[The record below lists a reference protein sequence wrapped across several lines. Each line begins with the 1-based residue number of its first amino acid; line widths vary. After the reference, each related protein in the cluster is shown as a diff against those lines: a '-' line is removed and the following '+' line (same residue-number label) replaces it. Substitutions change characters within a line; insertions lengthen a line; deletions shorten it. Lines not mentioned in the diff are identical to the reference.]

1 VKKSFIGFTFEE
13 GKCGMNQVIGVLH
26 HNLDSIREYNVQRLA
41 IFGSHARNKE
51 NEDSGVDILVAF
63 KEGKVTFRNFMGLK
77 LHLESL
83 LQKEV
88 DLVSEKAVKNELL
101 PYLIKEAIYLEGL

>member
-1 VKKSFIGFTFEE
+1 
-13 GKCGMNQVIGVLH
+13 MNQVIEVLH
-26 HNLDSIREYNVQRLA
+26 RNLDSIRQYNVQKLA
-41 IFGSHARNKE
+41 IFGSYARNE
-51 NEDSGVDILVAF
+51 ESEDSDIDILVAF
-63 KEGKVTFRNFMGLK
+63 KEGKATFRNFMGLK

-101 PYLIKEAIYLEGL
+101 PYIMKDAIYLEGL